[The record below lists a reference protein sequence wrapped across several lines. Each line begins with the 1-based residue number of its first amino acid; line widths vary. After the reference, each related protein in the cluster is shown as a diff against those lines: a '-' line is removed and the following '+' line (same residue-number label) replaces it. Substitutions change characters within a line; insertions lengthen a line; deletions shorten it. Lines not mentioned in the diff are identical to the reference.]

1 MGWEKIA
8 TPIVGYLNHPQPA
21 SLEFE
26 SVILNVSLAN
36 RSLRW
41 RHRASPA
48 GQAARSLGR
57 TSLAQTG
64 HAIAF
69 LPLGTALENGDAL
82 EALEDITFGPGGPG
96 GA

>member
-8 TPIVGYLNHPQPA
+8 TPIAGYLNHPQSA
-21 SLEFE
+21 SLVFE
-26 SVILNVSLAN
+26 SVILDVSPAN

-41 RHRASPA
+41 RRRASPT
-48 GQAARSLGR
+48 GQSARLLGR

-82 EALEDITFGPGGPG
+82 EALEYITFGPGGPG